1 MDAATRYVIPTA
13 GPGAAVLF
21 TGDPAAAM
29 APGAYQF
36 TVASPG
42 AGGTRY
48 LYACIAS

>member
-1 MDAATRYVIPTA
+1 MDAATRYLIPTA
-13 GPGAAVLF
+13 GPGAAILF
-21 TGDPAAAM
+21 TGGATGAM

-42 AGGTRY
+42 PAGNRY